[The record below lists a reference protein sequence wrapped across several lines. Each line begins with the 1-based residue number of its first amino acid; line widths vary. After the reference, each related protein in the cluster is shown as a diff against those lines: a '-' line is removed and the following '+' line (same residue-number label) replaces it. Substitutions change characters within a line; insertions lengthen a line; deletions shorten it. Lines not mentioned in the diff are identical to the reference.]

1 MASAAG
7 ASRPVSSRLPVWF
20 SRLHSWWFVGQVLA
34 NLVAS
39 WFFIRLVSGMDWPEL
54 GLGLLLGQ
62 GFLLSAW
69 LALGGLPNV
78 LRFACVFLVTLVAP
92 LGLSDQGQ
100 SFGQWAEWVDQTS
113 QIFIICFFAVLVF
126 HAALLPLRWLL
137 GWRLDFDPAYH
148 RRENT
153 GRLQV
158 GVVNILGWTTFV
170 AIPCAIIRLMP
181 SDDAADIT
189 VACLMFVAM
198 TFPLATTVTLAIVGK
213 RRWRWSLGALAVA
226 SILCTV
232 HYFVPGLIFEG
243 NSLQFNFGIIAV
255 VAGNLLVLRCF
266 GLKLF
271 SVIEEKVPASGEHE
285 FMENPVRPPHFHVQ
299 PARQWAEAN
308 AGS

>member
-1 MASAAG
+1 MAFAAV
-7 ASRPVSSRLPVWF
+7 ASRPVSSRLPLWL
-20 SRLHSWWFVGQVLA
+20 SRFHSWWFALQVLA
-34 NLVAS
+34 NLVAA
-39 WFFIRLVSGMDWPEL
+39 WFIIKLVSGMDWSEL

-78 LRFACVFLVTLVAP
+78 LRFASVFLVTLIAA
-92 LGLSDQGQ
+92 LGLSDHGQ
-100 SFGQWAEWVDQTS
+100 SFGGWEEWVDQTS

-158 GVVNILGWTTFV
+158 GVVHFFGLTTFV

-181 SDDAADIT
+181 PDDAAD
-189 VACLMFVAM
+189 VGVVCLMFVAM
-198 TFPLATTVTLAIVGK
+198 TFPLAATVTLAIVGK
-213 RRWRWSLGALAVA
+213 RRWWWALGTVA
-226 SILCTV
+226 AFGILCTV
-232 HYFVPGLIFEG
+232 QHFIPSLIFEEDY
-243 NSLQFNFGIIAV
+243 LHFNFGIIAA

-271 SVIEEKVPASGEHE
+271 SVIEQTVPASGERE
-285 FMENPVRPPHFHVQ
+285 FAENPVQPPHFHLQ
-299 PARQWAEAN
+299 PARQWSKAN
-308 AGS
+308 SGS